1 MKVEYWCLQLL
12 LLKCLSPFDSAKFLF
27 HVSRDSFVLWMRMLV
42 TQLFLTPCN
51 PMDSITGVDGHSF
64 PSSGDFPNPG
74 IETWSLAG
82 RFFFFF
88 FFISWRLITL
98 QYFSGFCHTL
108 KWIRFLPGEFHGQ
121 RSLAGYS
128 PWDREES
135 GMAECLTL
143 FLMGFPGGSSG
154 KKKKKKSACSAGDL
168 GSIRGSG
175 RCPGEGMATHSTSF
189 FENSK
194 DKGTWWQVH
203 GFAKSQIPLSNC
215 YWICYYNCHI
225 FWINWYFVSF
235 KNILLGWY

>member
-1 MKVEYWCLQLL
+1 MSLCHTLVILSIFQCFIILFLKTNEKFFYLCIFGCIGSLL
-12 LLKCLSPFDSAKFLF
+12 LRL
-27 HVSRDSFVLWMRMLV
+27 
-42 TQLFLTPCN
+42 
-51 PMDSITGVDGHSF
+51 
-64 PSSGDFPNPG
+64 
-74 IETWSLAG
+74 
-82 RFFFFF
+82 FFFFF

-215 YWICYYNCHI
+215 YWICDYNCHI

-235 KNILLGWY
+235 KSVLLGWY